1 VTNIKRVAPSG
12 APSLYP
18 RVIAL
23 AAVALGLAAVG
34 CGSDSS
40 GETTAQPVSIP
51 AVTAPGIS
59 TATGPAATVAPGTT
73 ATTKGGKSYNPN
85 LPDSATN
92 DVPPPKG
99 SPQAQF
105 EQQCK
110 HNPSACG

>member
-1 VTNIKRVAPSG
+1 VRG
-12 APSLYP
+12 P
-18 RVIAL
+18 RVRFIPL
-23 AAVALGLAAVG
+23 AAVVVGLVITG

-40 GETTAQPVSIP
+40 GERAAPSVSIP

-59 TATGPAATVAPGTT
+59 TVTRPAATAAPGT
-73 ATTKGGKSYNPN
+73 TTKGGKRYNPN

-105 EQQCK
+105 EQQCRQ
-110 HNPSACG
+110 HPSACG